1 MSSVSKLNYRS
12 SVLVFL
18 LEIRITCSKMQ
29 SHPEG
34 APFVSIFE
42 GIRNDC
48 MAVLEEELGL
58 LQEKADAQALVDAAN
73 AGLNRVINRMS
84 RELLTLTGEKPE
96 HALYTHF
103 MKNKSLTEAKKPVLG
118 PKLEHVREWVE
129 KATNSPHATLQ
140 ALVPAITAAVT
151 AAEQAETA
159 KKNAAKRLKEF
170 RDIGNRR
177 QLVDRLNGMRKETH
191 GTLSRIALEQPGLPS
206 DFADT
211 FFRKAPKRD
220 DDDGEEPGTL
230 EEAQAQVE
238 SLREA
243 LAEAEQL
250 VAEFEA
256 EAQAEVEAER
266 AREADEAELAAVDE
280 EMARLEAKRAS
291 IRARIAR

>member
-1 MSSVSKLNYRS
+1 MVSKLSFRS

-18 LEIRITCSKMQ
+18 LEVRITYSKVQ
-29 SHPEG
+29 SHPLG
-34 APFVSIFE
+34 APFVPLFA
-42 GIRNDC
+42 GIRDDC

-84 RELLTLTGEKPE
+84 RELLTITGEKPE

-103 MKNKSLTEAKKPVLG
+103 MKGKSLAEAKKPVLG
-118 PKLEHVREWVE
+118 AKLEHVREWEE
-129 KATNSPHATLQ
+129 KATNSAHPALQ
-140 ALVPAITAAVT
+140 ALAPEIAAAVV
-151 AAEQAETA
+151 AADQADTA
-159 KKNAAKRLKEF
+159 KKNAMKRLREF

-177 QLVDRLNGMRKETH
+177 QLVDRLNGVRKETH
-191 GTLSRIALEQPGLPS
+191 GTLTRIALETTGLPS
-206 DFADT
+206 NFADT
-211 FFRKAPKRD
+211 FFRKTPKREED
-220 DDDGEEPGTL
+220 DDEGPGTI

-256 EAQAEVEAER
+256 EAEAEVEAER
-266 AREADEAELAAVDE
+266 AREADEAALAAVEE

-291 IRARIAR
+291 LKARIAA